1 MSAWLFRVI
10 LSALVLPAA
19 LTARGAQES
28 STQLPTFRAGVRL
41 VEVDVTVRDEDDRF
55 VDTLT
60 IDDFEVLEGGRPQ
73 QIRNLWVVNLP
84 VRKMKSDPLAWL
96 RERSQLTRES
106 SDALENFFLPDSPLD
121 AAETLIL
128 PAAVPSDEDMGR
140 LYVLVLDNGPGDRV
154 RAIARQF
161 INEFLGPKDLMAVV
175 HVHNRE
181 LTQGLTANRELL
193 LGAVDYFA
201 GGVPCAPIRMRETAC
216 PGLQALKDV
225 AVNLSAST
233 GRRKAVLYV
242 GVGWGLWSPEP
253 GTMKP
258 AAAADYGVGALKTT
272 RAFDEVVRTATRNNV
287 RINPID
293 PIGYRGGSGGSD
305 AVASLRIIAADT
317 GGISIANTNNY
328 RGNFS
333 HVVRDNS
340 AYYLLTY
347 TSTAEADGRVYPI
360 SVSLRNRPDLTVRTN
375 RKSLIA
381 PPPDVKGRS
390 VGLPR
395 SISAEARKV
404 LGASTPVEGPGI
416 ELFTA
421 VFQAPDYTGS
431 ILIGTHV
438 PGALL
443 RLAPKDAIEL
453 SYVAIDRWGAVR
465 AVERRAFTLNLGAQ
479 SRAQVEQT
487 GLRFFGRLR
496 VPRGQY
502 QVRVVAH
509 QKNGATA
516 SATAAVEIPDYTEQV
531 LTVSDFV
538 VASSRSQT
546 LTTLEED
553 LVLRDALPAQPTPE
567 RRFDRGETLT
577 VFAEI
582 YDSHWILS
590 QEIGTTIT
598 VTGEHGRVVFQG
610 EEVLRTA
617 NRGRFYLTGTLP
629 LGAFAP
635 GTYVLAVE
643 AHTRKGLPANASQQ
657 MRFEVREASA
667 PPASEPTP

>member
-333 HVVRDNS
+333 HVVRDGG
-340 AYYLLTY
+340 
-347 TSTAEADGRVYPI
+347 GRRPR
-360 SVSLRNRPDLTVRTN
+360 LPDLRQPAEPSRSDGAYEPEIAHRAPAG
-375 RKSLIA
+375 RKGSLSRA
-381 PPPDVKGRS
+381 AAKHLGRGPESAGGVDAGGRS
-390 VGLPR
+390 RHRTVHGGLP
-395 SISAEARKV
+395 
-404 LGASTPVEGPGI
+404 GP
-416 ELFTA
+416 
-421 VFQAPDYTGS
+421 
-431 ILIGTHV
+431 
-438 PGALL
+438 
-443 RLAPKDAIEL
+443 
-453 SYVAIDRWGAVR
+453 
-465 AVERRAFTLNLGAQ
+465 
-479 SRAQVEQT
+479 
-487 GLRFFGRLR
+487 
-496 VPRGQY
+496 
-502 QVRVVAH
+502 
-509 QKNGATA
+509 
-516 SATAAVEIPDYTEQV
+516 
-531 LTVSDFV
+531 
-538 VASSRSQT
+538 
-546 LTTLEED
+546 
-553 LVLRDALPAQPTPE
+553 
-567 RRFDRGETLT
+567 
-577 VFAEI
+577 
-582 YDSHWILS
+582 
-590 QEIGTTIT
+590 
-598 VTGEHGRVVFQG
+598 
-610 EEVLRTA
+610 
-617 NRGRFYLTGTLP
+617 
-629 LGAFAP
+629 
-635 GTYVLAVE
+635 
-643 AHTRKGLPANASQQ
+643 
-657 MRFEVREASA
+657 
-667 PPASEPTP
+667 